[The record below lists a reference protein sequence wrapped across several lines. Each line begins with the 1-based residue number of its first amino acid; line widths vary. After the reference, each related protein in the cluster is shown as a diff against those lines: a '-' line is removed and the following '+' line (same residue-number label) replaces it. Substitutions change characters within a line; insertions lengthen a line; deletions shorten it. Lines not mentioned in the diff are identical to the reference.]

1 MILLFLPSLW
11 DAGEHVYME
20 QNMPDNNYDATLEEI
35 KKFLEQL
42 SVTKKTIS
50 EIASTDQFLEDC
62 IGEGV
67 NKWIDPLDVTLKR
80 AGAVLDFYGK
90 DEEISQKFLKDEDYH
105 VEIVFVLDEINNAYL
120 LVFWRAVISS
130 GGSLNFPLLFTRCSS
145 DEYVFALPD
154 GSGFSKIW
162 FEKLTPLKNE

>member
-1 MILLFLPSLW
+1 
-11 DAGEHVYME
+11 
-20 QNMPDNNYDATLEEI
+20 MPDDNYDSTLEEI

-67 NKWIDPLDVTLKR
+67 NKWINPLDVTLKR

-90 DEEISQKFLKDEDYH
+90 DEEISQEFLKDEDYH

-130 GGSLNFPLLFTRCSS
+130 GGSLNFPLIFTRCSS
-145 DEYVFALPD
+145 DEYVFALPEKTS
-154 GSGFSKIW
+154 GESGFRKIW
-162 FEKLTPLKNE
+162 FEKLTPLNETD

>member
-1 MILLFLPSLW
+1 MRVVLLFLPFLW
-11 DAGEHVYME
+11 DAGEHVYKE
-20 QNMPDNNYDATLEEI
+20 QNMPDDNYDSTLEEI

-90 DEEISQKFLKDEDYH
+90 DEEISQKFLK
-105 VEIVFVLDEINNAYL
+105 
-120 LVFWRAVISS
+120 
-130 GGSLNFPLLFTRCSS
+130 
-145 DEYVFALPD
+145 
-154 GSGFSKIW
+154 
-162 FEKLTPLKNE
+162 